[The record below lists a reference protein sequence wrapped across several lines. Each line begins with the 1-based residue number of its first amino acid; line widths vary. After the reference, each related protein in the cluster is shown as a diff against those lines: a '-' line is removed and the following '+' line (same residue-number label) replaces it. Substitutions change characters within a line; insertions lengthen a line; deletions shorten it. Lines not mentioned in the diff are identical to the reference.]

1 MTPPSAPSTL
11 QWMNRPKPRSRN
23 HSSRSGLGSE
33 HRQTVRER
41 VEPGLAVPLAQRRLH
56 AEVHTIERGVQGR
69 PIELARKADAL
80 LQKYDGN
87 PSNKPLQVLSSRMLN
102 F

>member
-1 MTPPSAPSTL
+1 M
-11 QWMNRPKPRSRN
+11 
-23 HSSRSGLGSE
+23 
-33 HRQTVRER
+33 RER

-80 LQKYDGN
+80 L
-87 PSNKPLQVLSSRMLN
+87 PSERGDPFRQEMAVGTAADQGDLRKRPKPLLLQ
-102 F
+102 